1 MIEFT
6 GYLTANAL
14 KHYQRR
20 SIRLTRVFLALLFS
34 MCVSGLFY
42 ANFWFGKQISAI
54 TAVSAKSFPRYLIS
68 KYAYYLYFLCPLP
81 GVCYVC
87 GFKGLDRCRSS
98 VADNYQ
104 KLKKRTIS

>member
-54 TAVSAKSFPRYLIS
+54 TAISAIPSLSAASRLS
-68 KYAYYLYFLCPLP
+68 GAAGSL
-81 GVCYVC
+81 
-87 GFKGLDRCRSS
+87 S
-98 VADNYQ
+98 V
-104 KLKKRTIS
+104 